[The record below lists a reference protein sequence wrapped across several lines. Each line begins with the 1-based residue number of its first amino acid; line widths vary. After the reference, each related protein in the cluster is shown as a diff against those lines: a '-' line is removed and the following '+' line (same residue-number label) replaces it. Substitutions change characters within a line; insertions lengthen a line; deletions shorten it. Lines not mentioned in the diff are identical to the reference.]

1 MTKAKLPRQ
10 EEAAT
15 ATRLRAQ
22 DPLGFIVGVFV
33 PAIAWTTTTP
43 GLAQRAYA
51 NPDAAAQALHDAVA
65 RDDAAALR
73 SVLGPD
79 WKRFVPTGQ
88 ADRSELDAFM
98 AGWEQSHRVEPDGD
112 GRAVLAVGDTGW
124 LLPIPLVE
132 RKTGWQ
138 FAPAAGADL
147 MRTRRI
153 GDNELAAMQAVLAYF
168 DAQKEYAQRE
178 RDGNGVLSYARK
190 IVSTS
195 GRQDGLYWPDTTGRR
210 ESPLGALYG
219 GQKAGESYHGY
230 HFRILEGQG
239 PHAPGTVGA
248 YDFIFGGLMRSGFAL
263 IAWPVRYGYTGVSSF
278 MISHD
283 GVLYEANL
291 GPRTDA
297 TARAMRRFDPDP
309 ATWKKAVVP

>member
-1 MTKAKLPRQ
+1 MTQATLPRQ
-10 EEAAT
+10 QKAAT
-15 ATRLRAQ
+15 APRLRPQA
-22 DPLGFIVGVFV
+22 PLRFIVALSV
-33 PAIAWTTTTP
+33 ATIAWTTTTP

-138 FAPAAGADL
+138 FAPADGADL

-153 GDNELAAMQAVLAYF
+153 RDNQLAAMQ
-168 DAQKEYAQRE
+168 
-178 RDGNGVLSYARK
+178 
-190 IVSTS
+190 
-195 GRQDGLYWPDTTGRR
+195 
-210 ESPLGALYG
+210 GAL
-219 GQKAGESYHGY
+219 A
-230 HFRILEGQG
+230 
-239 PHAPGTVGA
+239 
-248 YDFIFGGLMRSGFAL
+248 
-263 IAWPVRYGYTGVSSF
+263 
-278 MISHD
+278 
-283 GVLYEANL
+283 
-291 GPRTDA
+291 
-297 TARAMRRFDPDP
+297 
-309 ATWKKAVVP
+309 